1 MTGSFRQMWLPLIG
15 SAILGAGLGT
25 VGTWLA
31 IKVEV
36 TRLGENLA
44 IEVARV
50 EVLVARKEVLVAREE
65 VLAAEKE
72 ELAAEVEVLVAREE
86 ELAAEKEELAAEVE
100 VLVAREE
107 ELAAEVEVLVAEN
120 EAEAKRLV
128 EEFERAEN
136 ERWKLLME
144 DFAKITAGED
154 VQRRPF
160 TLKEDLKQFEEK
172 LRQLSIQR
180 ERLIQRTR

>member
-65 VLAAEKE
+65 V
-72 ELAAEVEVLVAREE
+72 
-86 ELAAEKEELAAEVE
+86 LAAEKEELAAEVE